1 VTDER
6 LLPAVLGAPSAD
18 EIEGWRHT
26 VKTVQKSPAVPEQ
39 FRNKPQ
45 EIFAV
50 FLMGRELGL
59 PPMRSLQLF
68 DVIEGRT
75 TPRAELLTLLAT
87 RAGHKI
93 EGDANAEQA
102 TVRGTRGDTG
112 AEMVVTVT
120 YEEMA
125 KVQRRGK
132 RLVDGDNWKN
142 YPADMLWARAVS
154 RLVRRLCP
162 DVLSGSL
169 AVYATV
175 EELPAT
181 LSQEVIEAPALDL
194 SADDAGNLTLGVP
207 EDPDAAGET
216 TDTTGGDDG
225 NPAASGKAEDS

>member
-1 VTDER
+1 MTDDR
-6 LLPAVLGAPSAD
+6 LLPVALGPPSQT
-18 EIEGWRHT
+18 EIDGWRHT

-50 FLMGRELGL
+50 FLMGRELGI

-68 DVIEGRT
+68 DVIDGRT
-75 TPRAELLTLLAT
+75 SPRAELLTLLAT

-120 YEEMA
+120 LEEMS
-125 KVQRRGK
+125 KVQQKGK
-132 RLVDGDNWKN
+132 PLTQKKVWLE

-162 DVLSGSL
+162 DVLAGSL
-169 AVYATV
+169 AAYASS
-175 EELPAT
+175 EELPET
-181 LSQEVIEAPALDL
+181 LSQEVIDAPALDL
-194 SADDAGNLTLGVP
+194 TPNAAGGFSLEVS
-207 EDPDAAGET
+207 EDPGPGGDD
-216 TDTTGGDDG
+216 TDTTGDSVHGS
-225 NPAASGKAEDS
+225 PSGPGEDS

>member
-1 VTDER
+1 MTDDR
-6 LLPAVLGAPSAD
+6 LLPVALGPPSQT
-18 EIEGWRHT
+18 EIDGWRHT
-26 VKTVQKSPAVPEQ
+26 VKTVRNSPAVPEQ

-50 FLMGRELGL
+50 FLMGRELGI

-68 DVIEGRT
+68 DVIDGRT
-75 TPRAELLTLLAT
+75 SPRAELLTLLAT

-120 YEEMA
+120 LEEMS
-125 KVQRRGK
+125 KVQQKGK
-132 RLVDGDNWKN
+132 PLTQKKVWLE

-162 DVLSGSL
+162 DVLAGSL
-169 AVYATV
+169 AAYATS
-175 EELPAT
+175 EELPET

-194 SADDAGNLTLGVP
+194 TPNDAGGFSLEVS
-207 EDPDAAGET
+207 EDPGPDGDG
-216 TDTTGGDDG
+216 TDSTGDSVHGS
-225 NPAASGKAEDS
+225 PSGPGEDS